1 MRDGPDLD
9 VGDGSGSGSATAAR
23 RKAITIDKAMV
34 AGSVDNF
41 PVYVDLTDTD
51 LAASA
56 RADGHDIY
64 FTDAAGT
71 TLPHEIESW
80 SGGRLLAWVRLPHL
94 DSSTSTRFYILYGD
108 VSKAAAPAPATTFS
122 TYSAVWHLDDALDG
136 GVADATG
143 MTNATP
149 MGLQTTDQVAGKL
162 GGSVHFDGSGNE
174 HIDFTNPLTG
184 TGPHTISAWV
194 NQQTVNHN
202 SAIVTVGTNNND
214 QARFVYGSYGGGD
227 VGAGLYNDDWTTTNT
242 DIENAGWKLVH
253 FTYEGMNKKAHLFV
267 NGVEIMPAKT
277 FMNAANTAAGTGY
290 IGFAP
295 QPSFGNPT
303 EMLGQLDEVR
313 ISTTTR
319 NAAWCATEFAN
330 QSSPS
335 TFYAVGAEEPAP

>member
-1 MRDGPDLD
+1 MRDGPGLE
-9 VGDGSGSGSATAAR
+9 VGDGSGSGSATSAR

-108 VSKAAAPAPATTFS
+108 VSRAAGPDPAMTFS
-122 TYSAVWHLDDALDG
+122 TYSAVWHLDDALTG
-136 GVADATG
+136 GIADATG
-143 MTNATP
+143 MTAATQT
-149 MGLQTTDQVAGKL
+149 GLHPGDQMTGQL
-162 GGSVHFDGSGNE
+162 GGSINFDGTGNE
-174 HIDFTNPLTG
+174 HIDFMNPLTG
-184 TGPHTISAWV
+184 NGAHTISAWV
-194 NQQTVNHN
+194 HQQSTTHT
-202 SAIVTVGTNNND
+202 SAIVTVGNSQTD
-214 QARFVYGSYGGGD
+214 QARFVYGSYGGGG
-227 VGAGLYNDDWTTTNT
+227 VGAGLYNDDWTPANV

-253 FTYEGMNKKAHLFV
+253 WTYEGMNKKSHLFI
-267 NGVEIMPAKT
+267 NGTEITPMKT
-277 FMNAANTAAGTGY
+277 FSNPANTAAGTGY
-290 IGFAP
+290 IGYAP
-295 QPSFGNPT
+295 EPQFGNPT
-303 EMLGQLDEVR
+303 GMLGQLDEVR
-313 ISTTTR
+313 ISTTLR
-319 NAAWCATEFAN
+319 NPAWCATEFAN
-330 QSSPS
+330 QSSPA